1 MVCAMLSSRLASCAV
16 RFCLVRL
23 YSGIHRPPAA
33 STASLK
39 RRTKANVDFL
49 APLLG
54 GSGGIL
60 GGYAREKARL
70 DQFQLRP
77 TYAGLLFSSPARTGY
92 VFF

>member
-1 MVCAMLSSRLASCAV
+1 MLSSKSASCVV

-23 YSGIHRPPAA
+23 YSGSQRMSAA

-39 RRTKANVDFL
+39 RRTNANVDFL